1 MMTIASEKMGI
12 VVERSNAGNTLAGSL
27 YLCTCR
33 NILMLPH
40 SCRVHSPGNATSSD
54 VEIRDRDTS
63 RRPARRDKTHR
74 SRSPPFRQETS
85 HGHTVRR
92 HHRSPSASPS
102 RQDPSHGNNIR
113 RHHRSPSAGPSRQ
126 DPSHGNNVRR
136 HHRSPSAGP
145 SRQDPSRGNNIRRH
159 HRSPSAGPARQVTSS
174 DRDAGHKGRGN
185 EDHGHGGWANGD
197 RY

>member
-1 MMTIASEKMGI
+1 MMTITSEKMGI
-12 VVERSNAGNTLAGSL
+12 VVERSNTGNTLAGSL

-40 SCRVHSPGNATSSD
+40 SCRVHSPGNTTSSD

-74 SRSPPFRQETS
+74 SRSPP
-85 HGHTVRR
+85 
-92 HHRSPSASPS
+92 
-102 RQDPSHGNNIR
+102 
-113 RHHRSPSAGPSRQ
+113 SRQ
-126 DPSHGNNVRR
+126 DPSHGNNVRH

-145 SRQDPSRGNNIRRH
+145 SWQDPSRGNNIRRH
-159 HRSPSAGPARQVTSS
+159 HHSPSAGPARQVTSS